1 MSDNPVALLPPSLS
15 CPAQL
20 LGGTVGSPAAA
31 VPGNRANMFTFS
43 GPRGVQVRGLLDDDD
58 VAAALQG
65 GGGVDAARTAIDGLV
80 SYEPEEEL
88 KVGARIWSIYR
99 ESI

>member
-1 MSDNPVALLPPSLS
+1 MVCPRRDCRFNFCYDCLRAVHTHGVCTASVDVDALM
-15 CPAQL
+15 
-20 LGGTVGSPAAA
+20 
-31 VPGNRANMFTFS
+31 R
-43 GPRGVQVRGLLDDDD
+43 
-58 VAAALQG
+58 AAALQG